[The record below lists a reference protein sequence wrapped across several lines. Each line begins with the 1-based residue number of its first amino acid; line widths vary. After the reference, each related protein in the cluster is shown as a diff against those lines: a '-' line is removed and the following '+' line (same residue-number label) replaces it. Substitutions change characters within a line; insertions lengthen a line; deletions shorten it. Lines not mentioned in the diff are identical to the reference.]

1 MNYNFS
7 FIFKYKF
14 LVLQFV
20 LFLFFTAEIFSQANL
35 IQSIDFDSQNRVV
48 YALTGNYDSSYVV
61 RYDNGNKEIWNLTQL
76 FNQPFF
82 WISSCV
88 DNNDNIWAFM
98 QNYLYK
104 FDGSNWSQIPLPDS
118 SLSYLKFSDLAVNN
132 DYLFLTRMHAS
143 IYYQPALIRLKL
155 SDNTWKVFDHNNSNY
170 PENVLTGRIFIKGDS
185 VFVGTTKGLVLAYG
199 DSAKVILD
207 TANSNLS
214 TQSIFCF
221 YIDSQN
227 RKWLGT
233 FDNGLIEWNDNFN
246 FRYFNNSNS
255 ALPNNFINA
264 IDEDSDG
271 NLWLATDEGFACL
284 KNDTIISYSNLVNS
298 PIIEVKVD
306 NQNRVWL
313 GELGDGRLLVFDGNN
328 LNAIT
333 DVSEEKNYSLEDFT
347 LSQNY
352 PNPFNPSTKIRYN
365 IPSVI
370 LSSSKNDKVG
380 VTLKVYDVLGNE
392 VATLVDENQPA
403 GIYEIE
409 FNSSKYNL
417 TSGIYFYKLVAG
429 SFVQTRKMILL
440 K

>member
-1 MNYNFS
+1 MSNNYS
-7 FIFKYKF
+7 FLYKHKIY
-14 LVLQFV
+14 VLQFV
-20 LFLFFTAEIFSQANL
+20 FCLLFTAEIFSQANL

-98 QNYLYK
+98 QKYLYK

-118 SLSYLKFSDLAVNN
+118 NLFYLKFSDLAVND

-264 IDEDSDG
+264 IDEDNNG

-365 IPSVI
+365 IPSVN
-370 LSSSKNDKVG
+370 LSSLKDDKVG

-392 VATLVDENQPA
+392 VAILVNENKPA
-403 GIYEIE
+403 GVYEIE
-409 FNSSKYNL
+409 FNASKYNL

>member
-35 IQSIDFDSQNRVV
+35 IQSIDFDSQNKVV

-118 SLSYLKFSDLAVNN
+118 NLFYLKFSDLAVNN

-370 LSSSKNDKVG
+370 LSSSKDDKVG

-392 VATLVDENQPA
+392 VATLVNENKPA

-409 FNSSKYNL
+409 FNASKYNL

>member
-1 MNYNFS
+1 MNYNYS

-35 IQSIDFDSQNRVV
+35 IQSIDFDFQNRVV

-132 DYLFLTRMHAS
+132 DYLFLTRMHSS
-143 IYYQPALIRLKL
+143 IYYQPALIRLKF

-284 KNDTIISYSNLVNS
+284 KNDTIISYSNLVDS

-370 LSSSKNDKVG
+370 LSSSKNDRVG

-392 VATLVDENQPA
+392 VATLVNENKPA
-403 GIYEIE
+403 GVYEIE
-409 FNSSKYNL
+409 FNASKYNL

-429 SFVQTRKMILL
+429 SFVQTKKMILT

>member
-35 IQSIDFDSQNRVV
+35 IQSIDFDSQNKVV

-118 SLSYLKFSDLAVNN
+118 NLFYLKFSDLAVNN

-370 LSSSKNDKVG
+370 LSSSKDDKVG

-392 VATLVDENQPA
+392 VATLVNENKPA
-403 GIYEIE
+403 GVYEIE
-409 FNSSKYNL
+409 FNASKYNL

-429 SFVQTRKMILL
+429 SFVQTKKMILT

>member
-1 MNYNFS
+1 MNYNYS
-7 FIFKYKF
+7 FIFKNKF

-118 SLSYLKFSDLAVNN
+118 NLFYLKFSDLAVNN

-370 LSSSKNDKVG
+370 LSSSKDDKVG

-392 VATLVDENQPA
+392 VATLVNENQPT

-417 TSGIYFYKLVAG
+417 RSGIYFYKLVAG
-429 SFVQTRKMILL
+429 SFDQTRKMILL

>member
-1 MNYNFS
+1 MSNNYS
-7 FIFKYKF
+7 FLYKHKIY
-14 LVLQFV
+14 VLQFV
-20 LFLFFTAEIFSQANL
+20 FCLLFTAEIFSQANL

-98 QNYLYK
+98 QKYLYK

-118 SLSYLKFSDLAVNN
+118 NLFYLKFSDLAVND

-246 FRYFNNSNS
+246 FRCFNNSNS

-333 DVSEEKNYSLEDFT
+333 DVSEEKNYSPEDFT

-370 LSSSKNDKVG
+370 LSSSKDDKVG

-392 VATLVDENQPA
+392 VAILVNENKPA
-403 GIYEIE
+403 GVYEIE
-409 FNSSKYNL
+409 FNASKYNL
-417 TSGIYFYKLVAG
+417 TSGIYFYKLFAG

>member
-1 MNYNFS
+1 M
-7 FIFKYKF
+7 
-14 LVLQFV
+14 
-20 LFLFFTAEIFSQANL
+20 
-35 IQSIDFDSQNRVV
+35 
-48 YALTGNYDSSYVV
+48 
-61 RYDNGNKEIWNLTQL
+61 
-76 FNQPFF
+76 
-82 WISSCV
+82 
-88 DNNDNIWAFM
+88 
-98 QNYLYK
+98 
-104 FDGSNWSQIPLPDS
+104 
-118 SLSYLKFSDLAVNN
+118 
-132 DYLFLTRMHAS
+132 
-143 IYYQPALIRLKL
+143 
-155 SDNTWKVFDHNNSNY
+155 
-170 PENVLTGRIFIKGDS
+170 
-185 VFVGTTKGLVLAYG
+185 
-199 DSAKVILD
+199 
-207 TANSNLS
+207 
-214 TQSIFCF
+214 
-221 YIDSQN
+221 
-227 RKWLGT
+227 
-233 FDNGLIEWNDNFN
+233 EWNDNFN

-328 LNAIT
+328 LNSIT
-333 DVSEEKNYSLEDFT
+333 DVLQEYNYLPEDFT

-370 LSSSKNDKVG
+370 LSSSKDDKVG

-392 VATLVDENQPA
+392 VATLVNENKPA
-403 GIYEIE
+403 GVYEIE
-409 FNSSKYNL
+409 FNASKYNL

-429 SFVQTRKMILL
+429 SFVQTKKMILT